1 MEKTNSFR
9 FKIFGLLCTLLLC
22 LGSLP
27 AVGQNC
33 PNFQWNDFT
42 KTMVHPNADCN
53 LPGSLTIRYS
63 NNIAGVDEV
72 KYQFGTSS
80 SGPWYKEIDAHHNEV
95 WNQYSL
101 RLVVFGV

>member
-53 LPGSLTIRYS
+53 LPGSLTIYCCPLNFKTPQFPYPQCLS
-63 NNIAGVDEV
+63 IGVADFFLE
-72 KYQFGTSS
+72 K
-80 SGPWYKEIDAHHNEV
+80 
-95 WNQYSL
+95 
-101 RLVVFGV
+101 

>member
-1 MEKTNSFR
+1 MEKTIPLRLS
-9 FKIFGLLCTLLLC
+9 IFGLLCTLLLC

-63 NNIAGVDEV
+63 NNINSVPDRTALGLKRSMRRHRVRPS
-72 KYQFGTSS
+72 KRTFRQ
-80 SGPWYKEIDAHHNEV
+80 A
-95 WNQYSL
+95 
-101 RLVVFGV
+101 